1 MGRSQGGLSATH
13 GKTRMIEVQH
23 LNKQYRHDGRTI
35 DALSEVELRIERG
48 EIFGIIGRSGA
59 GKSTLIRCLNLL
71 ERPDS
76 GRVCIEGDELT
87 ALDEAALQQRRQRI
101 GMVFQHFNLLR
112 SRTVAANVRFP
123 LELAGG
129 LSREQM
135 DARVDELLALV
146 GLQEHKHK
154 RPAQLSGG
162 QKQRV
167 GIARALANHPDV
179 LLCDE
184 ATSALDPETTDAILA
199 LLADINRQLG
209 LTIVLITHDMR
220 VIRQLC
226 DKVAVLERGRIVEQG
241 AVIDVFLAP
250 QHAVTQSLLAETG
263 LGLGA
268 VPERW
273 RERIGT
279 PLLKLTFVGAATHQP
294 VLDKL
299 SREIGLR
306 LNLLSGSLSEIKHTP
321 FGQFVAGVVATNVDL
336 PALPAIFAREGVRC
350 EVL

>member
-1 MGRSQGGLSATH
+1 MIAVQALHKHYAHQGQSIA
-13 GKTRMIEVQH
+13 
-23 LNKQYRHDGRTI
+23 
-35 DALSEVELRIERG
+35 ALDNVSLRIEPG

-76 GRVCIEGDELT
+76 GQVIIGDEALT
-87 ALDEAALQQRRQRI
+87 ALDDATLQQRRQRI

-112 SRTVAANVRFP
+112 SRTVAGNVRFP
-123 LELAGG
+123 LELAGT
-129 LSREQM
+129 LSAAQM
-135 DARVDELLALV
+135 DARVEELLGLV
-146 GLQEHKHK
+146 GLLDHQHK
-154 RPAQLSGG
+154 RPTQLSGG

-184 ATSALDPETTDAILA
+184 ATSALDPETTDAILT

-226 DKVAVLERGRIVEQG
+226 DSVAVLDRGRVVETG
-241 AVIDVFLAP
+241 KVLEVFLSP
-250 QHAVTQSLLAETG
+250 EHAVTQGLLAETG
-263 LGLGA
+263 LGPGRLTGI
-268 VPERW
+268 W
-273 RERIGT
+273 RERISS
-279 PLLKLTFVGAATHQP
+279 PVIRLSFVGEPALQP
-294 VLDKL
+294 VLDKVG
-299 SREIGLR
+299 RETGLR
-306 LNLLSGSLSEIKHTP
+306 LNLLSGTLSEIKNTP
-321 FGQFVAGVVATNVDL
+321 FGQLLAGVLASEVEL
-336 PALPAIFAREGVRC
+336 SALPAIFAREGVHC